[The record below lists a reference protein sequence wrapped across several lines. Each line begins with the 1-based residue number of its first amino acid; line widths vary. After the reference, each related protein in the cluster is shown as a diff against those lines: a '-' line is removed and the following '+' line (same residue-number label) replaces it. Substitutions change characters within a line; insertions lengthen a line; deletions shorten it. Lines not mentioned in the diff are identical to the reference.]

1 LLRTLF
7 SAAQRPRLLACA
19 VLLAPVSAF
28 SQDEVA
34 PFRLKDVSGDFR
46 VQYSLDDRVV
56 DENFTTSN
64 LWREELFFRTRSYI
78 YHPAMLDMQID
89 GGLEYVQDR
98 YETQDGSNRESEL
111 LLNYDMQFDFLG
123 RKRYP
128 FTVYLIRDHPEIVTN
143 LLGRFLVRNDTYGA
157 NGRLMAKSSPFSVT
171 WNIAHLSSDG
181 SGFGSTIDQDVDR
194 AGFTTTIPYFGGQS
208 LRLDLNWFERFSRS
222 GSAGLPIQETMA
234 ESLSGILTAKNRF
247 GGQKYLDLG
256 QSLRVGS
263 QTTTAAAVTEIDR
276 LQYRANLRW
285 RGLQRNE
292 PYLTY
297 VFNDEDRRSTRS
309 RFQQA
314 ELGTTFY
321 RIPLSFGNLRL
332 TGSMGTNRNEQEAA
346 ADTIEVFDERV
357 TLVGVEPVPLGAS
370 FVLED
375 TVVVTNV
382 PQTQTFVEGLDYRL
396 VTVGSTT
403 TIERI
408 ISGAILDGQE
418 VLVSYEFRTGGTTT
432 FRDDK
437 QAIGVSLSFIKYL
450 SVFVNWFNID
460 NSIIGGDPTVPLNDV
475 RSLDAGISADFP
487 FVTGWSVG
495 GQVLYGRSDETI
507 SPAVGTLYNAYLNT
521 GAYWGL
527 SARLG
532 ITREFV
538 DNKFSDEDRDL
549 SRYVVGISWNLPG
562 AAKLSYSYSNG
573 ENGGGSVA
581 SRDEQQQLQFDW
593 RYRLVAF
600 TLRAY
605 KNDTEQGP
613 TRRETSRVTAEF
625 RRAF

>member
-1 LLRTLF
+1 
-7 SAAQRPRLLACA
+7 
-19 VLLAPVSAF
+19 
-28 SQDEVA
+28 
-34 PFRLKDVSGDFR
+34 
-46 VQYSLDDRVV
+46 V
-56 DENFTTSN
+56 D
-64 LWREELFFRTRSYI
+64 
-78 YHPAMLDMQID
+78 
-89 GGLEYVQDR
+89 
-98 YETQDGSNRESEL
+98 
-111 LLNYDMQFDFLG
+111 
-123 RKRYP
+123 
-128 FTVYLIRDHPEIVTN
+128 
-143 LLGRFLVRNDTYGA
+143 
-157 NGRLMAKSSPFSVT
+157 
-171 WNIAHLSSDG
+171 
-181 SGFGSTIDQDVDR
+181 
-194 AGFTTTIPYFGGQS
+194 QS
-208 LRLDLNWFERFSRS
+208 LRL
-222 GSAGLPIQETMA
+222 
-234 ESLSGILTAKNRF
+234 
-247 GGQKYLDLG
+247 
-256 QSLRVGS
+256 GS
-263 QTTTAAAVTEIDR
+263 QTTTAATVTEIDR

-285 RGLQRNE
+285 RGLERNE

-297 VFNDEDRRSTRS
+297 VYYDEDRRSSWS
-309 RFQQA
+309 RRHEANF
-314 ELGTTFY
+314 GTTFRASDRFELTASGNYLGNRDPGFSRDRRGISATAVY